1 MKKPEGAL
9 QSIDEVEALLARAK
23 QGEIIHL
30 YEVYR
35 YVDCNDDWELYSSI
49 LDKHSRIDREL
60 LFVKE
65 CKSLSKEDCRP
76 SIELDEFFFFTTWR
90 HRYNPGNKLFTNF
103 LLALGYYRRLKAE
116 RDKQI
121 GSSEVP

>member
-9 QSIDEVEALLARAK
+9 QSVDEVEALLARAK

-35 YVDCNDDWELYSSI
+35 YDAYDNWELYSSI
-49 LDKHSRIDREL
+49 LDEHSRIDREVL
-60 LFVKE
+60 LVKE
-65 CKSLSKEDCRP
+65 CKSLSKGNCRA
-76 SIELDEFFFFTTWR
+76 SICFDEFFYCPDRPGGYNTT
-90 HRYNPGNKLFTNF
+90 NKLFTNF

-121 GSSEVP
+121 GSGEVP